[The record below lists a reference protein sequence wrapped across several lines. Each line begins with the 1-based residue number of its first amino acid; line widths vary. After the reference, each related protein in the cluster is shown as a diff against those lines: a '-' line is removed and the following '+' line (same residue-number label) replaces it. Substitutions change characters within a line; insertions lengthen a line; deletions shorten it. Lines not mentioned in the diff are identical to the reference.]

1 MNIYDIIDN
10 TYKLPLASKEAFLKD
25 ASEVI
30 YPKGFHLFWANR
42 KNSKFYLIQKGMIRA
57 YTNHSD
63 KEVTFWFGKEGD
75 AIFPMQTLYD
85 NQPGYENIELLED
98 SVLYELSV
106 DKLHDLYSKD
116 IHIAN
121 WGRKFAEKEYI
132 KSEKQFISRQFKTS
146 LERYQELISE
156 YPDIIQRVSL
166 GIIAS
171 YLGISQVS
179 LSRIRG
185 KIK

>member
-10 TYKLPLASKEAFLKD
+10 TYKLPQASKEAFLKD

-106 DKLHDLYSKD
+106 DKLHELYSID

-121 WGRKFAEKEYI
+121 WGRKFAEKECI

-146 LERYQELISE
+146 LERYQELITE
-156 YPDIIQRVSL
+156 YPDITQRVSL
-166 GIIAS
+166 GIVAS

-179 LSRIRG
+179 LSRIRA

>member
-1 MNIYDIIDN
+1 MDINEIIDN
-10 TYKLPLASKEAFLKD
+10 TYKLPPISKEAFLKD
-25 ASEVI
+25 AVKVL
-30 YPKGFHLFWANR
+30 YPKGFHLFWANH
-42 KNSKFYLIQKGMIRA
+42 KSSKFYLIQKGMIRA

-85 NQPGYENIELLED
+85 NKPGYENIELLED
-98 SVLYELSV
+98 SVLFELSV
-106 DKLHDLYSKD
+106 DKLQELYSTDLY
-116 IHIAN
+116 IAN

-179 LSRIRG
+179 LSRIRAQ
-185 KIK
+185 IR

>member
-1 MNIYDIIDN
+1 MNINDIIDK
-10 TYKLPLASKEAFLKD
+10 TYKLPQSSKDAFLED
-25 ASEVI
+25 AEEVM
-30 YPKGFHLFWANR
+30 YPKGFHLFRAER
-42 KNSKFYLIQKGMIRA
+42 KSSKFFLIQEGMIRA

-75 AIFPMQTLYD
+75 TIFPLQTLYD

-106 DKLHDLYSKD
+106 DKLHELYSED

-121 WGRKFAEKEYI
+121 WGRKFAERECI
-132 KSEKQFISRQFKTS
+132 KAEKQFISRQFKTS
-146 LERYQELISE
+146 LERYQELIFE

-179 LSRIRG
+179 LSRIRA